1 MNPGSTGMD
10 SLDTLVVWC
19 GALAAVAAATGM
31 LWRLGRV
38 VRQIAHRVE
47 GFSEDWQGT
56 EPRPGVPGRE
66 GVMARLCGIEERL
79 TAVEHELRPNSGSS
93 MRDAIDRVDRR
104 TLRIA
109 PDADN

>member
-1 MNPGSTGMD
+1 MIADALGTAPV
-10 SLDTLVVWC
+10 DTVVVWC
-19 GALAAVAAATGM
+19 GALTAVTAATGM

-47 GFSEDWQGT
+47 EFSEDWQGT

-66 GVMARLCGIEERL
+66 GVMTRLDGIERRL
-79 TAVEHELRPNSGSS
+79 SAVEHELRPNSGSS

-104 TLRIA
+104 TLRFS
-109 PDADN
+109 PDAEA